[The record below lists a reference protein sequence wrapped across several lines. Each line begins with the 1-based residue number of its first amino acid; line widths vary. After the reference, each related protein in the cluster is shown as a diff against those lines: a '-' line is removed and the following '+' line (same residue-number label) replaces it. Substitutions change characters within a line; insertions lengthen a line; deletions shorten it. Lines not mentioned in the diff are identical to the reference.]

1 MTVPQGLYVHVPFCA
16 IKCAYC
22 DLFSVTGSPDDVR
35 ARYVDTLAAEIG
47 VRGTG
52 EPADTIFFGGGT
64 PSLLEPAQ
72 VGRILDALRAAF
84 ALDPAAEITMEANP
98 ETVDETRLR
107 GFRAAGVNRISFGV
121 QSLDPALLK
130 ALGRIHSADR
140 ARAAVRE
147 ARAAGFDDLSADL
160 MFGLPGQD
168 VAGWK
173 RDLTE
178 VLSWPLTHLSCYELT
193 IEGDTAFGQHPPAL
207 PDEDAVLAQWDTVLD
222 ETARAGFN
230 QYEVSNYARPGKECR
245 HNLKY
250 WRDEDWFGFGASAWE
265 AQGGV
270 RRGNPRSLAKYFAG
284 REAGFPPAET
294 DSLPESGRMAET
306 LVLGLRLRAGVDEGE
321 YAARYGADALAR
333 YLPALAPHE
342 AAGRVER
349 AEGRLR
355 LTPPGLLVA
364 NDVWGDIYEAS
375 NS

>member
-1 MTVPQGLYVHVPFCA
+1 
-16 IKCAYC
+16 
-22 DLFSVTGSPDDVR
+22 
-35 ARYVDTLAAEIG
+35 
-47 VRGTG
+47 
-52 EPADTIFFGGGT
+52 
-64 PSLLEPAQ
+64 
-72 VGRILDALRAAF
+72 
-84 ALDPAAEITMEANP
+84 
-98 ETVDETRLR
+98 
-107 GFRAAGVNRISFGV
+107 
-121 QSLDPALLK
+121 
-130 ALGRIHSADR
+130 
-140 ARAAVRE
+140 
-147 ARAAGFDDLSADL
+147 GFDDLSADL